1 MPGEEEGIATSPSAI
16 SARTEAFRQDL
27 RELDYVEGKNITIGG
42 LSRENSMAF
51 PRSWPSWCVSK

>member
-27 RELDYVEGKNITIGG
+27 RELDYVEGKNIIIEWRSIEGKFDG
-42 LSRENSMAF
+42 LPPFAA
-51 PRSWPSWCVSK
+51 